1 MDIFHPFLMQVRDF
15 LKPVVNMK
23 TATSMSN
30 IMTGLMNR
38 TGLPAALRRSV
49 QGWGLAILGIIIGVA
64 LVLSLLSRS
73 RRDEWSVRPCWQE
86 KNQWI
91 AFALALILGSLGI
104 HRMYMRRPVTGACQ
118 LIGLAPFLSGALLLS
133 EAKMT
138 DFVFLTDN
146 VVGGIILFVIG
157 LAFVAWRVLD
167 LFMILFGGLVPRKKR
182 VKTEAR
188 EKGKQEAQNVR

>member
-1 MDIFHPFLMQVRDF
+1 ML
-15 LKPVVNMK
+15 
-23 TATSMSN
+23 T
-30 IMTGLMNR
+30 
-38 TGLPAALRRSV
+38 
-49 QGWGLAILGIIIGVA
+49 
-64 LVLSLLSRS
+64 
-73 RRDEWSVRPCWQE
+73 
-86 KNQWI
+86 
-91 AFALALILGSLGI
+91 LGSLGI

-157 LAFVAWRVLD
+157 LVFVAWRLLD